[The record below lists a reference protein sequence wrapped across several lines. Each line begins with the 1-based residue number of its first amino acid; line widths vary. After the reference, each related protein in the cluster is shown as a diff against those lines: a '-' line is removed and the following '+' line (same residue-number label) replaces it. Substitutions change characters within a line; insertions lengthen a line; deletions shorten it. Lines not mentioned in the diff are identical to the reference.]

1 MAKKPKLGPDTRIL
15 VLCGEEEMLKRED
28 FLALRHALNEA
39 HGAEIDAKMFD
50 GLTAQPAE
58 VFDELRTASF
68 FQPYRLVVVDNADE
82 FIKNHRDLLERY
94 AENPAEGS
102 TLVLRSEKWNSPK
115 FDKLVEKVGAKHKH
129 EAVKSGEATAWIKDR
144 AASHHQ
150 RTLDDVTAAML
161 VDRLG
166 CNLMR
171 LDNELAKLALMVGD
185 GEAIPQDAIRQ
196 IVGRGSDDEAW
207 AVQEAVLAAINAP
220 SRSGAADAPGANP
233 AGRIIET
240 IHELVELSDQ
250 PDVLVLYFVADLIR
264 KFHLAR
270 AMRQSGMSEW
280 DVAGQLKLFRERKDT
295 FFKALN
301 RFDFAATGDM
311 LTRIIRHDIRS
322 KSGYGKALSNLECF
336 SVTLADV
343 LH

>member
-1 MAKKPKLGPDTRIL
+1 MARKSKLGPDTRIL
-15 VLCGEEEMLKRED
+15 ILCGEEEMLKRED

-50 GLTAQPAE
+50 GATAQPAE

-82 FIKNHRDLLERY
+82 FIKSHRDLLERY
-94 AENPAEGS
+94 AENPADGS
-102 TLVLRSEKWNSPK
+102 TLVLRSVNWNSPK

-129 EAVKSGEATAWIKDR
+129 EAVKSGEAVAWIQER
-144 AASHHQ
+144 AVSHHQ
-150 RTLDDVTAAML
+150 RKLDDAAAAML

-171 LDNELAKLALMVGD
+171 LDNEMAKLALMVD
-185 GEAIPQDAIRQ
+185 EGEAIPQDAIRQ
-196 IVGRGSDDEAW
+196 IAGRGSDEEAW
-207 AVQEAVLAAINAP
+207 AVQEAVLAAINSPA
-220 SRSGAADAPGANP
+220 RPGVPGSNP

-250 PDVLVLYFVADLIR
+250 PDVLVLFFVADLIR

-270 AMRQSGMSEW
+270 ALRAQGVTEW
-280 DVAGQLKLFRERKDT
+280 DVAGQLKIFRERKDP

-301 RFDFAATGDM
+301 RFDFATTGDM
-311 LTRIIRHDIRS
+311 LARIIRHDIRS
-322 KSGYGKALSNLECF
+322 KSGFGKALSNLECF
-336 SVTLADV
+336 SATLADV
-343 LH
+343 LK